1 MKYLLTLV
9 LLLSACGPKGGNITK
24 PSDPITSDSII
35 TNSEHDKSVLD
46 NSTSERNGGSDATF
60 LKSIQSQVAELD
72 GCQEMILSQ
81 KDQLVNEPS
90 RTTSE
95 YANVIEI
102 PCGAAPGTGA
112 YGYPMSLVVEW
123 EAVISP
129 DGPMPL
135 QYVPVLF
142 YERNKDGS
150 FVPVGHVT
158 QAIRY
163 GDEND
168 LSQGYI
174 HLLYKY
180 AGAGQCGMLITY
192 SSEAWRTPFE
202 FREARERTCD
212 AEPCDDES
220 CYQPKTWDVVYSTWN

>member
-9 LLLSACGPKGGNITK
+9 LLLSACGPTGGNLTK
-24 PSDPITSDSII
+24 PYDSITI
-35 TNSEHDKSVLD
+35 DSITTNSEHDKSVLD
-46 NSTSERNGGSDATF
+46 NSTSEHNVGSDATF
-60 LKSIQSQVAELD
+60 LKSILSQVPEFD
-72 GCQEMILSQ
+72 DCQEMIISQ
-81 KDQLVNEPS
+81 KDQLINKPS
-90 RTTSE
+90 RITGG

-123 EAVISP
+123 EATDSP
-129 DGPMPL
+129 EGRKPQEYAPL
-135 QYVPVLF
+135 LF
-142 YERNKDGS
+142 YERNKDGA
-150 FVPVGHVT
+150 FKPVGHVT

-180 AGAGQCGMLITY
+180 AGAGQCGMLVTY
-192 SSEAWRTPFE
+192 SSEA
-202 FREARERTCD
+202 
-212 AEPCDDES
+212 
-220 CYQPKTWDVVYSTWN
+220 